1 MDIKSIGKA
10 ILPELLMVAIM
21 AALALAFMSPVFQ
34 NKVLYQY
41 DIVQAKS
48 QAYEVAQFQKQT
60 GEYSG
65 WTNSAFSGMP
75 SYQIKSAPSGNIF
88 MTLFRALK
96 LYLPGYT
103 VAILFISMLGFYF
116 LLRTLKLDRWLA
128 LAGAIAFGFG
138 SHNLQLI
145 AAGHVSKIYAIAYMA
160 PVIAGMFLVF
170 KRKYLLGGLLTAV
183 GFGIQLVT
191 NHPQIS
197 YYLGIMILIYM
208 AVELVFAIREKYFDH
223 LVKSGITIFIALV
236 LAILPNM
243 TALLTTQEYA
253 KASTRGVSELVK
265 PGETKTKGLDLGYIT
280 DWSYGVSE
288 TINLYIPNFS
298 GGGSRQDLGTTSA
311 TYKALISN
319 NVPEQQAR
327 QFISGS
333 SYWGSQ
339 TLGTAGPH
347 YIGAIAVFLA
357 ILGLII
363 VKGKNKWWLAA
374 IIVLSVLLAWGRN
387 FMGLTEFFVKYV
399 PLYSK
404 FRDVTNTLVI
414 AQFAIPLLAFLAIRQ
429 WFADTTTD
437 IKLKLKNLYIAAG
450 IAGGVALLVAFV
462 PTLFGSFSTAGDSQ
476 YPDWIQDP
484 LRQDRIGLARRDA
497 FRTLLFVLMAAG
509 ILWISVKTK
518 TKVVYL
524 YIGLGLLILVDMWSA
539 GKRYLN
545 SDNFVSS
552 RQVEQA
558 YKATPADENIL
569 KDKEAGFR
577 VLDLTGSPFQSGRAS
592 KFHHSIGG
600 YHGAK
605 LGRYQDMIDKYLS
618 PNTQAIGAVLQD
630 NPTLE
635 KFDAAVSGMNVLNML
650 NTKYIIINP
659 NGQPLPN
666 SHAYGNAWFVDRVKW
681 AANAN
686 EELDALGMTPLSL
699 EAVVDQRFKSQLS
712 TLPAQLSPNPEPDV
726 ITMTDLKPNYVK
738 YDAKVSE
745 SRLAVFSQIWYP
757 YGWNAYLDGKK
768 TEHIRANYAMR
779 AMLIPT
785 GQHSVEFRFEPK
797 SLKTGKTISLIGS
810 FLILLLVIGTA
821 WQEFRPTKVKTEK

>member
-1 MDIKSIGKA
+1 MDIKSIAKA
-10 ILPELLMVAIM
+10 VLPELLMVAIM
-21 AALALAFMSPVFQ
+21 VILSLGYMSPVFQ

-48 QAYEVAQFQKQT
+48 QAYEVTQFQKQT

-75 SYQIKSAPSGNIF
+75 AYQIKSAPSGNIF
-88 MTLFRALK
+88 LALFRALK
-96 LYLPGYT
+96 LWLPGFT

-116 LLRTLKLDRWLA
+116 LLRMLSLNRWLA

-170 KRKYLLGGLLTAV
+170 KRKYLAGGLLTAV

-191 NHPQIS
+191 NHPQVS
-197 YYLGIMILIYM
+197 YYLGIMMLVYM

-223 LVKSGITIFIALV
+223 LVKAGITIFIALV
-236 LAILPNM
+236 LAVLPNM
-243 TALLTTQEYA
+243 TSLLTTQEYA

-265 PGETKTKGLDLGYIT
+265 PGEVKTKGLDLNYIT
-280 DWSYGVSE
+280 DWSYGVGE
-288 TINLYIPNFS
+288 TINLFIPNFS
-298 GGGSRQDLGTTSA
+298 GGGSRQVLDANSA
-311 TYKALISN
+311 TYKALIN
-319 NVPEQQAR
+319 NKVPEQQAR
-327 QFISGS
+327 QLVGGT

-347 YIGAIAVFLA
+347 YVGAIVVFLA
-357 ILGLII
+357 VLGLFI

-374 IIVLSVLLAWGRN
+374 IIVISIMLAWGRN

-404 FRDVTNTLVI
+404 FRDVTNTLII
-414 AQFAIPLLAFLAIRQ
+414 AQFAIPLLAFLAIRE
-429 WFADTTTD
+429 WFADTETD
-437 IKLKLKNLYIAAG
+437 IRLKLKNLYMAAG
-450 IAGGVALLVAFV
+450 IAGGVALLVALV
-462 PTLFGSFSTAGDSQ
+462 PTVFGSFSSSADSNW
-476 YPDWIQDP
+476 PDWLKEA
-484 LRQDRIGLARRDA
+484 LREDRIGLARADA
-497 FRTLLFVLMAAG
+497 FRTLIFVLGAAG
-509 ILWISVKTK
+509 ILWVSVKTK
-518 TKVVYL
+518 TKAVYL
-524 YIGLGLLILVDMWSA
+524 YVGLGLLILVDMWSA

-545 SDNFVSS
+545 SDNFVNS

-558 YKATPADENIL
+558 FKATPADEGIL
-569 KDKEAGFR
+569 KDQEQGFR
-577 VLDLTGSPFQSGRAS
+577 VLDMTGSPFQSGRAS

-605 LGRYQDMIDKYLS
+605 LGRYQDLIDKYLAS
-618 PNTQAIGAVLQD
+618 DIQSIGAVFSD
-630 NPTLE
+630 KPSFE
-635 KFDAAVSGMNVLNML
+635 KYDAAVAGMNVLNLL

-659 NGQPLPN
+659 NGQALPN
-666 SHAYGNAWFVDRVKW
+666 SHAMGNAWFVDRVKW

-686 EELDALGMTPLSL
+686 EELEALGSTSLSL

-712 TLPAQLSPNPEPDV
+712 ALPATLSPNPEPDV
-726 ITMTDLKPNYVK
+726 INMTDLKPNYVK
-738 YDAKVSE
+738 YEAKVSE
-745 SRLAVFSQIWYP
+745 PRLAIFSQIWYP

-768 TEHIRANYAMR
+768 TEHIRADYAMR
-779 AMLIPT
+779 AMLIPA

-821 WQEFRPTKVKTEK
+821 WQEKRGKK